1 MNTILLRKGVKTM
14 EKIVKFKTKEEQKR
28 WNEVREN
35 YKKDFRSYVLK
46 REAED
51 NTIHFRSFD
60 NREQM

>member
-1 MNTILLRKGVKTM
+1 M